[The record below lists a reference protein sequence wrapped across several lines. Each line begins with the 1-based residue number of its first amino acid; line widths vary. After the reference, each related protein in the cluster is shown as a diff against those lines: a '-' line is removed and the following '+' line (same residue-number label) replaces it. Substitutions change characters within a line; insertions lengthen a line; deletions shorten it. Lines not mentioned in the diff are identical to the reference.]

1 MTGGVQI
8 TQPFDEPYNTSTA
21 SLPST
26 FSPSVVG
33 INGVPYLIDTRSG
46 NYRREGFDVVQQ
58 RNTDSNRDLLLL
70 PQDVW
75 RQQMQSWH
83 QGAGQTNVDRDDSL
97 PYRFHTSFGVD
108 PWTKWRLSLLP
119 STSRLYGTSGLT
131 GQTWLTTYDSY
142 LAVVNGTHIYWYDEL
157 SVGSVASAGSTS
169 VNAGHPIV
177 DIADMGAY
185 VTTLHNDGHVYTTA
199 GPGATPVQVSGGAMT
214 GANMIAYEKDYL
226 IAGVANKLY
235 DITNGY
241 SSGSP
246 IYVSSLADFRWES
259 AAPGDSCI
267 YVLGGSGDK
276 YVVHRLNIKQD
287 GTGLLPAIV
296 AATLPDGEI
305 GYKIEV
311 YLGFVMIGTN
321 KGIRIAQMGTNG
333 DLTLGPIIPTD
344 APVRCFEGQDRFVW
358 YGVSSMDGSYSLDD
372 VNFPTAPVSG
382 LGRLDL
388 SVTTTSALTPAYAN
402 DICVTDIAASTTRS
416 VITFAGK
423 RVFSLDSGGVWFEA
437 DTYMPGGWVHQGTMS
452 FGIEDVKTG
461 LYVQAKWEP
470 LDGEIALDIAY
481 DSTGYVRLA
490 SFDQTGS
497 IRSGNVSLD
506 GVQYSRL
513 DSRVALFPGSN
524 SMATP
529 QFTRWEH
536 RAIPVKGRASRWTI
550 PIFNYEDIEIDMVKY
565 TPNPL
570 TVYQNLINLVE
581 SGIIFT
587 LQESGVA
594 YQVHAKDF
602 TWQPE
607 KLTENGKAWQGVFTL
622 VVESVQ

>member
-1 MTGGVQI
+1 MAGGLQI
-8 TQPFDEPYNTSTA
+8 TQPFDNPYNTSTA
-21 SLPST
+21 ALPST

-33 INGVPYLIDTRSG
+33 INGIPYLIDTRSG

-58 RNTDSNRDLLLL
+58 RNTDSQRDLLLL

-83 QGAGQTNVDRDDSL
+83 QGAGQSNTDRDDSL
-97 PYRFHTSFGVD
+97 QYRFDKSFGID

-119 STSRLYGTSGLT
+119 STSQLFGTSSLSGST
-131 GQTWLTTYDSY
+131 FLTTYDQY
-142 LAVVNGTHIYWYDEL
+142 LAVVNGTTILWYDEL
-157 SVGSVASAGSTS
+157 SVGSTASAGSTA
-169 VNAGHPIV
+169 VNVGYPVI

-185 VTTLHNDGHVYTTA
+185 VTTLHNDGKVYETS
-199 GPGATPVQVSGGAMT
+199 GPGATPALKGT
-214 GANMIAYEKDYL
+214 YTNANFIAYEKDFL
-226 IAGVANKLY
+226 IAGITNDLR
-235 DITNGY
+235 DITAGGAGTLIY
-241 SSGSP
+241 TSP
-246 IYVSSLADFRWES
+246 LPDFRWVS
-259 AAPGDSCI
+259 AASGDSCI
-267 YVLGGSGDK
+267 YVLGGSGEK
-276 YVVHRLNIKQD
+276 YVVHRVNISQD

-305 GYKIEV
+305 GYSIQV

-321 KGIRIAQMGTNG
+321 KGIRLASMGNNG
-333 DLTLGPIIPTD
+333 DLTLGPIIPAD

-358 YGVSSMDGSYSLDD
+358 YGVSSMDGAYSLDTE
-372 VNFPTAPVSG
+372 NFPSAPVSG

-402 DICVTDIAASTTRS
+402 DICVVGSAASVTRS
-416 VITFAGK
+416 VVTFGDK
-423 RVFSLDSGGVWFEA
+423 RVFSVDGNGVWFENS
-437 DTYMPGGWVHQGTMS
+437 TYMAGGWCDQGTMS
-452 FGIEDVKTG
+452 FSVEDVKTG

-470 LDGEIALDIAY
+470 LDGEVALDIAY
-481 DSTGYVRLA
+481 DSSGYIRLA
-490 SFDQTGS
+490 SFDQPDS

-506 GVQYSRL
+506 GVQYSRI
-513 DSRVALFPGSN
+513 DSRVVLFPNSN
-524 SMATP
+524 STLTP
-529 QFTRWEH
+529 RFTRWEH

-565 TPNPL
+565 TTNPL
-570 TVYQNLINLVE
+570 NVYQNLIYLVE